1 MRAIVA
7 NSVGTPEDLA
17 IETLPD
23 PAPGPG
29 EVLVDIRA
37 AAVNFPDLLV
47 IEGKYQIIPPHPF
60 VPGKEG
66 AGVVAALGDGV
77 DGLSVG
83 DRVMVQVE
91 WGTYA
96 ERLALPADHCFPM
109 PDGMGFDEA
118 AAVGIAYQTAHFALV
133 ARAGVESGER
143 VLVTAATGSVG
154 IAALQLAKAFGCTV
168 LAGVTTM
175 SKADVAL
182 ANGADHVIDLTTP
195 DLRDSIRDQVRDAC
209 GAVDVVIEIVGGEVF
224 DGAVRA
230 LDFGGRIVVVGFTGG
245 TIPTFRTNY
254 ALLKVISVTG
264 VNWAAYRDRDPDW
277 VQRVQGELFD
287 LYREGK
293 IAIPVQAVLPMESYV
308 EAFDVIRRREVR
320 GKVILGMDGG
330 C

>member
-7 NSVGTPEDLA
+7 NAIGSPEDLT
-17 IETLPD
+17 IEDLPD

-29 EVLVDIRA
+29 EVLVDMKA
-37 AAVNFPDLLV
+37 TAVNFPDLLV

-66 AGVVAALGDGV
+66 AGTVSAVGEGV
-77 DGLSVG
+77 KALSVG

-96 ERLALPADHCFPM
+96 QKLVLPADNCFPM
-109 PDGMGFDEA
+109 PDAMGFEEA
-118 AAVGIAYQTAHFALV
+118 AAIGIAYQTAHFALV
-133 ARAGVESGER
+133 ARAAVKEGDR

-182 ANGADHVIDLTTP
+182 ENGADRIVDLTVEN
-195 DLRDSIRDQVRDAC
+195 LRDSIRDQVKAAC
-209 GAVDVVIEIVGGEVF
+209 GAVDVVVESVGGEVF

-230 LDFGGRIVVVGFTGG
+230 LDFDGRIVVVGFTGG
-245 TIPTFRTNY
+245 EIPTFRTNY

-264 VNWAAYRDRDPDW
+264 VNWAAYRDRDPEW
-277 VQRVQGELFD
+277 VRRVQRELFD
-287 LYREGK
+287 LYGEGK
-293 IAIPVQAVLPMESYV
+293 IAIPVQAVLPMTDYV
-308 EAFDVIRRREVR
+308 EAFDVIRDRQVR
-320 GKVILGMDGG
+320 GKVILRMD
-330 C
+330 

>member
-7 NSVGTPEDLA
+7 HAIGAPEDLK
-17 IETLPD
+17 IEEMPD

-29 EVLVDIRA
+29 EVLVDMKA
-37 AAVNFPDLLV
+37 TAVNFPDLLV

-66 AGVVAALGDGV
+66 AGTVASVGAGV

-83 DRVMVQVE
+83 DRVMVQAE

-96 ERLALPADHCFPM
+96 EKLVLPADHCFPM
-109 PDGMGFDEA
+109 PDGMGFEEA
-118 AAVGIAYQTAHFALV
+118 AAIGIAYQTAHFALV
-133 ARAGVESGER
+133 ARAGVRKGER

-182 ANGADHVIDLTTP
+182 ENGADHIVDLTVEN
-195 DLRDSIRDQVRDAC
+195 LRDSIRTQVKEAC
-209 GAVDVVIEIVGGEVF
+209 GTVDVVLESVGGEVF
-224 DGAVRA
+224 DGAIRA
-230 LDFGGRIVVVGFTGG
+230 LDFDGRAVIVGFTSGE
-245 TIPTFRTNY
+245 IASFRTNY

-264 VNWAAYRDRDPDW
+264 VNWAAYRDRDPEW
-277 VQRVQGELFD
+277 VRRVQRELFD
-287 LYREGK
+287 LHGEGR
-293 IAIPVQAVLPMESYV
+293 IAIPVQAVLPMTEYV
-308 EAFDVIRRREVR
+308 KAFDVIRGRQVR
-320 GKVILGMDGG
+320 GKVILRLD
-330 C
+330 

>member
-7 NSVGTPEDLA
+7 HAIGAPEDLK
-17 IETLPD
+17 IEEMPD

-29 EVLVDIRA
+29 EVLVDMKA
-37 AAVNFPDLLV
+37 TAVNFPDLLV

-66 AGVVAALGDGV
+66 AGTVAAVGAGV

-83 DRVMVQVE
+83 DRVMVQAE

-96 ERLALPADHCFPM
+96 EKLVLPADHCFPM
-109 PDGMGFDEA
+109 PDGMGFEEA
-118 AAVGIAYQTAHFALV
+118 AAIGIAYQTAHFALV
-133 ARAGVESGER
+133 ARAGVRKGER

-182 ANGADHVIDLTTP
+182 ENGADHIVDLTVEN
-195 DLRDSIRDQVRDAC
+195 LRDSIRTQVKEAC
-209 GAVDVVIEIVGGEVF
+209 GTVDVVLESVGGEVF
-224 DGAVRA
+224 DGAIRA
-230 LDFGGRIVVVGFTGG
+230 LDFDGRAVIVGFTSGE
-245 TIPTFRTNY
+245 IASFRTNY

-264 VNWAAYRDRDPDW
+264 VNWAAYRDRDPEW
-277 VQRVQGELFD
+277 VRRVQRELFD
-287 LYREGK
+287 LHGEGR
-293 IAIPVQAVLPMESYV
+293 IAIPVQAVLPMTEYV
-308 EAFDVIRRREVR
+308 KAFDVIRGRQVR
-320 GKVILGMDGG
+320 GKVILRLD
-330 C
+330 

>member
-7 NSVGTPEDLA
+7 HAIGAPEDLK
-17 IETLPD
+17 IEEMPD

-29 EVLVDIRA
+29 EVLVDMRA
-37 AAVNFPDLLV
+37 TAVNFPDLLV
-47 IEGKYQIIPPHPF
+47 IEGKYQIIPPYPF

-66 AGVVAALGDGV
+66 AGTVAALGEGV

-96 ERLALPADHCFPM
+96 QKLVLPADNCFPM
-109 PDGMGFDEA
+109 PDAMGFEEA
-118 AAVGIAYQTAHFALV
+118 AAIGIAYQTAHFALV
-133 ARAGVESGER
+133 ARAAVKKGDR

-154 IAALQLAKAFGCTV
+154 IAAMQLAKAFGCTV

-182 ANGADHVIDLTTP
+182 ENGADRIVDLTVEN
-195 DLRDSIRDQVRDAC
+195 LRDSIRDQVKAAC
-209 GAVDVVIEIVGGEVF
+209 GAVDVVVESVGGEVF

-230 LDFGGRIVVVGFTGG
+230 LDFEGRAVIVGFTSGE
-245 TIPTFRTNY
+245 IPTFRTNY

-264 VNWAAYRDRDPDW
+264 VNWAAYRDRDPEW
-277 VQRVQGELFD
+277 VRRVQHELFD
-287 LYREGK
+287 LYGEGK
-293 IAIPVQAVLPMESYV
+293 IAIPVQAVLPMTDYV
-308 EAFDVIRRREVR
+308 EAFDVIRDRQVR
-320 GKVILGMDGG
+320 GKVILRMD
-330 C
+330 

>member
-7 NSVGTPEDLA
+7 NAIGSPEDLT
-17 IETLPD
+17 IEDLPD

-29 EVLVDIRA
+29 EVLVDMKA
-37 AAVNFPDLLV
+37 TAVNFPDLLV

-66 AGVVAALGDGV
+66 AGTVAALGEGV

-96 ERLALPADHCFPM
+96 EKLVLPADHCFPM
-109 PDGMGFDEA
+109 PDAMSFEEA
-118 AAVGIAYQTAHFALV
+118 AAIGIAYQTAHFALV
-133 ARAGVESGER
+133 ARAAVKKGDR

-154 IAALQLAKAFGCTV
+154 IAAMQLAKAFGCTV

-182 ANGADHVIDLTTP
+182 ENGADGIVDLTVEN
-195 DLRDSIRDQVRDAC
+195 LRDSIRDQVKEAC
-209 GAVDVVIEIVGGEVF
+209 GAVDVVVESVGGEVF
-224 DGAVRA
+224 DGAIRA
-230 LDFGGRIVVVGFTGG
+230 LDFQGRAVIVGFTSGE
-245 TIPTFRTNY
+245 IASFRTNY

-264 VNWAAYRDRDPDW
+264 VNWAAYRDRDPEW
-277 VQRVQGELFD
+277 VRRVQRELFD
-287 LYREGK
+287 LYGEGK
-293 IAIPVQAVLPMESYV
+293 IAIPVQAVLPMTDYV
-308 EAFDVIRRREVR
+308 EAFDVIRDRQVR
-320 GKVILGMDGG
+320 GKVILRMD
-330 C
+330 

>member
-7 NSVGTPEDLA
+7 NAIGSPEDLT
-17 IETLPD
+17 IEDLPD

-29 EVLVDIRA
+29 EVLVDIKA
-37 AAVNFPDLLV
+37 TAVNFPDLLV

-66 AGVVAALGDGV
+66 AGTVSAVGEGV
-77 DGLSVG
+77 EALSVG

-96 ERLALPADHCFPM
+96 QKLVLPADNCFPM
-109 PDGMGFDEA
+109 PDAMGFEEA
-118 AAVGIAYQTAHFALV
+118 AAIGIAYQTAHFALV
-133 ARAGVESGER
+133 ARAAVKKGDR

-154 IAALQLAKAFGCTV
+154 IAAMQLAKAFGCTV

-182 ANGADHVIDLTTP
+182 ENGADRIVDLTVEN
-195 DLRDSIRDQVRDAC
+195 LRDSIRDQVKAAC
-209 GAVDVVIEIVGGEVF
+209 GAVDVVVESVGGEVF

-230 LDFGGRIVVVGFTGG
+230 LDFDGRIVVVGFTGG
-245 TIPTFRTNY
+245 EIPTFRTNY

-264 VNWAAYRDRDPDW
+264 VNWAAYRDRDPEW
-277 VQRVQGELFD
+277 VQRVQRELFD
-287 LYREGK
+287 LYGEGK
-293 IAIPVQAVLPMESYV
+293 IAIPVQAVLPMTDYV
-308 EAFDVIRRREVR
+308 EAFDVIRDRQVR
-320 GKVILGMDGG
+320 GKVILRMD
-330 C
+330 

>member
-7 NSVGTPEDLA
+7 NAIGSPEDLT
-17 IETLPD
+17 IEDLPD

-29 EVLVDIRA
+29 EVLVDMKA
-37 AAVNFPDLLV
+37 TAVNFPDLLV

-66 AGVVAALGDGV
+66 AGTVSAVGEGV
-77 DGLSVG
+77 KALSVG

-96 ERLALPADHCFPM
+96 QKLVLPADNCFPM
-109 PDGMGFDEA
+109 PDAMGFEEA
-118 AAVGIAYQTAHFALV
+118 AAIGIAYQTAHFALV
-133 ARAGVESGER
+133 ARAGVKEGDR

-182 ANGADHVIDLTTP
+182 ENGADRIVDLTVEN
-195 DLRDSIRDQVRDAC
+195 LRDSIRDQVKAAC
-209 GAVDVVIEIVGGEVF
+209 GAVDVVVESVGGEVF

-230 LDFGGRIVVVGFTGG
+230 LDFEGRAVIVGFTSGE
-245 TIPTFRTNY
+245 IASFRTNY

-264 VNWAAYRDRDPDW
+264 VNWAAYRDRDPEW
-277 VQRVQGELFD
+277 VRRVQRELFD
-287 LYREGK
+287 LYGEGK
-293 IAIPVQAVLPMESYV
+293 IAIPVQAVLPMTDYV
-308 EAFDVIRRREVR
+308 EAFDVIRDRQVR
-320 GKVILGMDGG
+320 GKVILRMD
-330 C
+330 

>member
-7 NSVGTPEDLA
+7 SAIGPPEELTV
-17 IETLPD
+17 ETLPD

-66 AGVVAALGDGV
+66 AGVIAAVGEGV

-83 DRVMVQVE
+83 DRAMVQVE
-91 WGTYA
+91 WGTHA
-96 ERLALPADHCFPM
+96 EKLALPADHCFPM
-109 PDGMGFDEA
+109 PDGMSFEEA
-118 AAVGIAYQTAHFALV
+118 AAIGVAYQTAHFALV
-133 ARAGVESGER
+133 ARAGVKEGER

-154 IAALQLAKAFGCTV
+154 IAAMQLAKAFGCTV

-175 SKADVAL
+175 SKADVARE
-182 ANGADHVIDLTTP
+182 NGADHIVDLTLP
-195 DLRDSIRDQVRDAC
+195 NLRDSIREQVKNAC
-209 GAVDVVIEIVGGEVF
+209 GAVDVVVEIVGGEVF
-224 DGAVRA
+224 DGAIRA
-230 LDFGGRIVVVGFTGG
+230 LDFEGRIVVVGFAGG
-245 TIPTFRTNY
+245 EIPTFRTNY

-264 VNWAAYRDRDPDW
+264 VNWSAYRDRDPEW
-277 VQRVQGELFD
+277 VRRVQRELFE
-287 LYREGK
+287 LYGEGK
-293 IAIPVQAVLPMESYV
+293 IAIPVQAVLPMTNYV
-308 EAFDVIRRREVR
+308 EAFDVIRDRQVR
-320 GKVILGMDGG
+320 GKVILRMDAG

>member
-7 NSVGTPEDLA
+7 HAIGAPEDLK
-17 IETLPD
+17 IEEMPD

-29 EVLVDIRA
+29 EVLVDMKA
-37 AAVNFPDLLV
+37 TAVNFPDLLV

-66 AGVVAALGDGV
+66 AGTVAAVGAGV

-83 DRVMVQVE
+83 DRVMVQAE

-96 ERLALPADHCFPM
+96 EKLVRPADHCFPM
-109 PDGMGFDEA
+109 PDGMGFEEA
-118 AAVGIAYQTAHFALV
+118 AAIGIAYQTAHFALV
-133 ARAGVESGER
+133 ARAGVRKGER

-182 ANGADHVIDLTTP
+182 ENGADHIVDLTVEN
-195 DLRDSIRDQVRDAC
+195 LRDSIRTQVKEAC
-209 GAVDVVIEIVGGEVF
+209 GTVDVVLESVGGEVF
-224 DGAVRA
+224 DGAIRA
-230 LDFGGRIVVVGFTGG
+230 LDFDGRAVIVGFTSGE
-245 TIPTFRTNY
+245 IASFRTNY

-264 VNWAAYRDRDPDW
+264 VNWAAYRDRDPEW
-277 VQRVQGELFD
+277 VRRVQRELFD
-287 LYREGK
+287 LHGEGR
-293 IAIPVQAVLPMESYV
+293 IAIPVQAVLPMTEYV
-308 EAFDVIRRREVR
+308 KAFDVIRGRQVR
-320 GKVILGMDGG
+320 GKVILRLD
-330 C
+330 

>member
-7 NSVGTPEDLA
+7 NAIGSPEDLT
-17 IETLPD
+17 IEDLPD

-29 EVLVDIRA
+29 EVLVDMKA
-37 AAVNFPDLLV
+37 TAVNFPDLLV

-66 AGVVAALGDGV
+66 AGTVAALGEGV

-96 ERLALPADHCFPM
+96 QKLVLPADNCFPM
-109 PDGMGFDEA
+109 PDAMGFEEA
-118 AAVGIAYQTAHFALV
+118 AAIGIAYQTAHFALV
-133 ARAGVESGER
+133 ARAAVKKGDR

-154 IAALQLAKAFGCTV
+154 IAAMQLAKAFGCTV

-182 ANGADHVIDLTTP
+182 ENGADRIVDLTVEN
-195 DLRDSIRDQVRDAC
+195 LRDSIRDQVKAAC
-209 GAVDVVIEIVGGEVF
+209 GAVDVVVESVGGEVF
-224 DGAVRA
+224 EGAVRA
-230 LDFGGRIVVVGFTGG
+230 LDFDGRIVVVGFTGG
-245 TIPTFRTNY
+245 EIPTFRTNY

-264 VNWAAYRDRDPDW
+264 VNWAAYRDRDPEW
-277 VQRVQGELFD
+277 VRRVQRELFD
-287 LYREGK
+287 LYGEGR
-293 IAIPVQAVLPMESYV
+293 IAIPVQAVLPMTDYV
-308 EAFDVIRRREVR
+308 EAFDVIRDRQVR
-320 GKVILGMDGG
+320 GKVILRMD
-330 C
+330 

>member
-7 NSVGTPEDLA
+7 HAIGAPEDLK
-17 IETLPD
+17 IEEMPD

-29 EVLVDIRA
+29 EVLVDMKA
-37 AAVNFPDLLV
+37 TAVNFPDLLV

-66 AGVVAALGDGV
+66 AGTVAAVGAGV

-83 DRVMVQVE
+83 DRVMVQAE

-96 ERLALPADHCFPM
+96 EKLVLPAGHCFPM
-109 PDGMGFDEA
+109 PDGMGFEEA
-118 AAVGIAYQTAHFALV
+118 AAIGIAYQTAHFALV
-133 ARAGVESGER
+133 ARAGVRKGER

-182 ANGADHVIDLTTP
+182 ENGADHIVDLTVEN
-195 DLRDSIRDQVRDAC
+195 LRDSIRTQVKEAC
-209 GAVDVVIEIVGGEVF
+209 GTVDVVLESVGGEVF
-224 DGAVRA
+224 DGAIRA
-230 LDFGGRIVVVGFTGG
+230 LDFDGRAVIVGFTSGE
-245 TIPTFRTNY
+245 IASFRTNY

-264 VNWAAYRDRDPDW
+264 VNWAAYRDRDPEW
-277 VQRVQGELFD
+277 VRRVQRELFD
-287 LYREGK
+287 LHGEGR
-293 IAIPVQAVLPMESYV
+293 IAIPVQTVLPMTEYV
-308 EAFDVIRRREVR
+308 QAFDVIRGRQVR
-320 GKVILGMDGG
+320 GKVILRLD
-330 C
+330 

>member
-7 NSVGTPEDLA
+7 HAIGAPEDLK
-17 IETLPD
+17 IEEMPD

-29 EVLVDIRA
+29 EVLIDMKA
-37 AAVNFPDLLV
+37 TAVNFPDLLV

-66 AGVVAALGDGV
+66 AGTVAAVGAGV

-83 DRVMVQVE
+83 DRVMVQAE

-96 ERLALPADHCFPM
+96 EKLVLPADHCFPM
-109 PDGMGFDEA
+109 PDGMGFEEA
-118 AAVGIAYQTAHFALV
+118 AAIGIAYQTAHFALV
-133 ARAGVESGER
+133 ARAGVRKGER

-182 ANGADHVIDLTTP
+182 ENGADHIVDLTVEN
-195 DLRDSIRDQVRDAC
+195 LRDSIRTQVKEAC
-209 GAVDVVIEIVGGEVF
+209 GTVDVVVESVGGEVF
-224 DGAVRA
+224 DGAIRA
-230 LDFGGRIVVVGFTGG
+230 LDFDGRAVIVGFTSGE
-245 TIPTFRTNY
+245 IASFRTNY

-264 VNWAAYRDRDPDW
+264 VNWAAYRDRDPEW
-277 VQRVQGELFD
+277 VRRVQRELFD
-287 LYREGK
+287 LHGEGR
-293 IAIPVQAVLPMESYV
+293 IVIPVQAVLPMTDFV
-308 EAFDVIRRREVR
+308 QAFDVIRNRQVR
-320 GKVILGMDGG
+320 GKVILAMD
-330 C
+330 

>member
-7 NSVGTPEDLA
+7 NAIGSPEDLT
-17 IETLPD
+17 IEDLPD
-23 PAPGPG
+23 PVPGPG
-29 EVLVDIRA
+29 EVLVDMKA
-37 AAVNFPDLLV
+37 TAVNFPDLLV

-66 AGVVAALGDGV
+66 AGTVAALGESV

-96 ERLALPADHCFPM
+96 QKLVLPADNCFPM
-109 PDGMGFDEA
+109 PNAMGFEEA
-118 AAVGIAYQTAHFALV
+118 AAIGIAYQTAHFALV
-133 ARAGVESGER
+133 ARAEVKEGDR

-154 IAALQLAKAFGCTV
+154 IAAMQLAKAFGCTV

-182 ANGADHVIDLTTP
+182 ENGADRIVDLTVEN
-195 DLRDSIRDQVRDAC
+195 LRDSIRDQVKAAC
-209 GAVDVVIEIVGGEVF
+209 GAVDVVVESVGGEVF

-230 LDFGGRIVVVGFTGG
+230 LDFDGRIVVVGFTGG
-245 TIPTFRTNY
+245 EIPTFRTNY

-264 VNWAAYRDRDPDW
+264 VNWAAYRDRDPEW
-277 VQRVQGELFD
+277 VRRVQRELFG
-287 LYREGK
+287 LYGEGR
-293 IAIPVQAVLPMESYV
+293 IAIPVQAVLPMTDYV
-308 EAFDVIRRREVR
+308 EAFDVIRDRQVR
-320 GKVILGMDGG
+320 GKVILRMD
-330 C
+330 

>member
-7 NSVGTPEDLA
+7 NAIGSPEDLT
-17 IETLPD
+17 IEDLPD
-23 PAPGPG
+23 PVPGPG
-29 EVLVDIRA
+29 EVLVDMKA
-37 AAVNFPDLLV
+37 TAVNFPDLLV

-66 AGVVAALGDGV
+66 AGTVAALGEGV

-96 ERLALPADHCFPM
+96 QKLVLPADNCFPM
-109 PDGMGFDEA
+109 PDAMGFEEA
-118 AAVGIAYQTAHFALV
+118 AAIGIAYQTAHFALV
-133 ARAGVESGER
+133 ARAAVKKGDR

-154 IAALQLAKAFGCTV
+154 IAAMQLAKAFGCTV

-182 ANGADHVIDLTTP
+182 ENGADRIVDLTVEN
-195 DLRDSIRDQVRDAC
+195 LRDSIRDQVKAAC
-209 GAVDVVIEIVGGEVF
+209 GAVDVVVESVGGEVF

-230 LDFGGRIVVVGFTGG
+230 LDFDGRIVVVGFTGG
-245 TIPTFRTNY
+245 EIPTFRTNY

-264 VNWAAYRDRDPDW
+264 VNWAAYRDRDPEW
-277 VQRVQGELFD
+277 VRRVQRELFD
-287 LYREGK
+287 LYGEGR
-293 IAIPVQAVLPMESYV
+293 IAIPVQAALPMADYV
-308 EAFDVIRRREVR
+308 EAFDVIRDRQVR
-320 GKVILGMDGG
+320 GKVILRMD
-330 C
+330 